1 MWDYDKLFSE
11 GNIVGIK
18 NKLTNILN
26 PTTVYDKSLWGNI
39 GYVDW
44 RNYFNS
50 NLSFISN
57 YSFEIQYIIRLDEH
71 GNVIEKLF
79 DRDKDIPKPMPKLE
93 DGMFGKIGTFDWDEY
108 GNIEY
113 LDIEDFII
121 TNNKVLFIRNGEIDS
136 WGIIEDL
143 VDSTLDKDALC
154 DEDKLTPI
162 EIYKNVKYLKNDMDT
177 FEVIWR
183 HPEYQKY
190 LDSKSN

>member
-1 MWDYDKLFSE
+1 MWDYDKLFAE
-11 GNIVGIK
+11 GNIVGISPRK
-18 NKLTNILN
+18 NEVINLICSKSSHNIDGFRNLYHN
-26 PTTVYDKSLWGNI
+26 NDLSYKNI
-39 GYVDW
+39 K
-44 RNYFNS
+44 
-50 NLSFISN
+50 
-57 YSFEIQYIIRLDEH
+57 IQYIIRLDEH
-71 GNVIEKLF
+71 GNVVEKLF
-79 DRDKDIPKPMPKLE
+79 DRDTDMPKPMPKLE